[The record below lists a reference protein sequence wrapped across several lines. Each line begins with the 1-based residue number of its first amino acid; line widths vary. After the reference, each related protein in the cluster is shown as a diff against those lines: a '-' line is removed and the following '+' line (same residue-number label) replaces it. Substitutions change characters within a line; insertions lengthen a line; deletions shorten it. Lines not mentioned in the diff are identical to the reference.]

1 MSSDEYDTCDS
12 DEDKNNCISKKYVVI
27 QLLSQKKI
35 LIDKELYEN
44 IQDLPTVLKHRL
56 YIRTMREY
64 WKDQGISIVSRVPS
78 WYYRSVEID
87 KMLFEARNKNI
98 HFMHLPCN
106 TLPQYKSYI
115 VGCQCDYC
123 LYHAHPIEK
132 KRKQRLNREGFL
144 YFYNT
149 VPYTDSIWNDKI
161 EIINYNSHGS
171 PIYGLP
177 VFNPDYDLYLSF

>member
-132 KRKQRLNREGFL
+132 KRKQ
-144 YFYNT
+144 
-149 VPYTDSIWNDKI
+149 
-161 EIINYNSHGS
+161 
-171 PIYGLP
+171 
-177 VFNPDYDLYLSF
+177 